1 MAIDPQG
8 LGGKSDPKAGRQRI
22 SPPLS
27 IMRLAFS
34 P

>member
-8 LGGKSDPKAGRQRI
+8 LGGDETIVSRQRI

-27 IMRLAFS
+27 IIRLAFS